1 MRKVLVL
8 SLAIVLLLGIMSSG
22 TFSYFSIPKNSTD
35 NTFTAWVELCPP
47 DSLIVVSNTDTK
59 VTEAY
64 TNYSDGTHTTT
75 YTDPHYAVAAWE
87 HGNWS
92 STTTYFT
99 NLSEPGEPVADWIW
113 ETYESDEPGGWGDWP
128 SEWPSSS
135 ATGRIV
141 RFERTFEI
149 PCSPI
154 IGAELYITC
163 DNGYT
168 VWVNGNLLGCAQ
180 VNSGGIN
187 PCIGW
192 ENHTLTEDYVNSH
205 GWENV
210 EHYVIDS
217 SYLQVG
223 TNTIEILAANEY
235 MGPDSPDSQSN
246 GTADNNPAGLIYWLE
261 AEWGE

>member
-47 DSLIVVSNTDTK
+47 DSLIVVSDTDTK

-87 HGNWS
+87 HSNWS
-92 STTTYFT
+92 DVTTYFNGLEGT
-99 NLSEPGEPVADWIW
+99 PKADWIW

-135 ATGRIV
+135 ATGRVV

-205 GWENV
+205 GWETV
-210 EHYVIDS
+210 ETYTIPA
-217 SYLQVG
+217 SYLVAG
-223 TNTIEILAANEY
+223 TNTNTLVILAANEE
-235 MGPDSPDSQSN
+235 MTN
-246 GTADNNPAGLIYWLE
+246 GTADGNPAGLIYWLKV
-261 AEWGE
+261 EWGY